1 MSKELDEEP
10 LTPSEAGN
18 SSDKEAKKKKIKKA
32 LIIVAPIVMALAA
45 AIFFFLFVIKGK
57 HQPTEEVKQPK
68 SAEQTTLES
77 NTYLDIDPITVGLAP
92 SGPKKEYLR
101 LDLTIRLNTEEESKV
116 LLTKMPLIKD
126 SLITFLRSLRAT
138 DFNSSNNTL
147 YLKEEITKRINK
159 IAAPIAVKEV
169 LFQEITVN

>member
-10 LTPSEAGN
+10 LIPSEANN
-18 SSDKEAKKKKIKKA
+18 SSDKEARKKKAKKT
-32 LIIVAPIVMALAA
+32 LIIAGPIIIALTAA
-45 AIFFFLFVIKGK
+45 VFFFIFVIKGK
-57 HQPTEEVKQPK
+57 HQTTEEVRQPK
-68 SAEQTTLES
+68 SVEQTTLES

-92 SGPKKEYLR
+92 SGPKKEYLK
-101 LDLTIRLNTEEESKV
+101 LDLTIRLNSEDESKV

>member
-10 LTPSEAGN
+10 LTPSEANN
-18 SSDKEAKKKKIKKA
+18 SSDKEARKKKIKKA
-32 LIIVAPIVMALAA
+32 LIIVAPIVIALAA

-68 SAEQTTLES
+68 SAEQATLES

-101 LDLTIRLNTEEESKV
+101 LDLTIRLNTEDESKV

-159 IAAPIAVKEV
+159 ISAPIAVKEV

>member
-10 LTPSEAGN
+10 LTPSEANNG
-18 SSDKEAKKKKIKKA
+18 SDKEARKRKIKKV
-32 LIIVAPIVMALAA
+32 LIIVAPIMIALAT

-68 SAEQTTLES
+68 SAEQATLES
-77 NTYLDIDPITVGLAP
+77 NTYLDIYPITVGLAP

-101 LDLTIRLNTEEESKV
+101 LDLTIRLNTEDESKV

>member
-10 LTPSEAGN
+10 LTPSEAN
-18 SSDKEAKKKKIKKA
+18 NDSDKEARKRKIKKV
-32 LIIVAPIVMALAA
+32 LIIVAPIMIALAA
-45 AIFFFLFVIKGK
+45 AIFFFLFVIKGN

-68 SAEQTTLES
+68 SAEQATLES

-101 LDLTIRLNTEEESKV
+101 LDLTIRLNTEDESKV

-159 IAAPIAVKEV
+159 IAAPITVKEV